1 MRPSARRNG
10 TSAIHNKLTGHK
22 RGQSWGIFALAR
34 LFNRDERAVIVAM
47 DHALFEGPI
56 EGMIDLAE
64 TARCVAPCVDGILL
78 SPAMLPYTSH
88 AFHYK
93 GAPMAVVRLNWSTT
107 YCFTWHYKEAATVPA
122 FRPAEAL
129 RLGADVVLVSLR
141 WKPAMSTPMPRTSQS
156 SGSCARRPSS
166 LDCRSSGSI
175 FLWDA
180 ENLTPEQLQPS
191 VYRGARIISE
201 LGADLIKTFYTPN
214 FRAVTESC
222 PVPVLGLGAARL
234 PTQLAALR
242 LAAEEAAGAG
252 GVVFGRN
259 ALQVP
264 NPIAF
269 QEALCD
275 VVKRGVRPEEA
286 VNNHHLE

>member
-1 MRPSARRNG
+1 MRNIR
-10 TSAIHNKLTGHK
+10 
-22 RGQSWGIFALAR
+22 LAR

-64 TARCVAPCVDGILL
+64 TARRVAPCVDGILL

-88 AFHYK
+88 AFDYK
-93 GAPMAVVRLNWSTT
+93 GAPMVVVRLNWSTT

-129 RLGADVVLVSLR
+129 RLGADVVLVSLTLETGNEHTDAQNVAVFR
-141 WKPAMSTPMPRTSQS
+141 EL
-156 SGSCARRPSS
+156 CAEAKQLGLPVV
-166 LDCRSSGSI
+166 GEY
-175 FLWDA
+175 FPVDA

-214 FRAVTESC
+214 FRAVTKSC

-242 LAAEEAAGAG
+242 LAAEEVAAGAG